1 MSRVPLFERHRYF
14 KMLHFFEHNYF
25 SFALKINA
33 IMCASGLLDCWIGG
47 WWIGGLVGG
56 LHC

>member
-33 IMCASGLLDCWIGG
+33 IMCGSGLLDCWIGG
-47 WWIGGLVGG
+47 WLIGGLVGG